1 MTGKVWLV
9 GAGPGDPGLITVRGL
24 ELIRSA
30 DALVYDRLVAQTLI
44 DQAPSHAER
53 HDVGKV
59 PGHHSPAQQAEINA
73 LLVQLA
79 RQGKQVVRLKGGD
92 AFVFGRGGEEACAL
106 VQAGVRFEVV
116 PGVTS
121 AVAAPAYAGI
131 PVTHRGVAASFAVA
145 TGHPGIHPPGIAHAD
160 TLVVLMAVGQLEL
173 VVTTIL
179 DQGRAPETPA
189 AIVQAASTPRQRT
202 ILANL
207 GTILEAA
214 RQAQVEPP
222 ATLVVGPTVSLAEHL
237 GWYAPGEPR

>member
-1 MTGKVWLV
+1 MSGKVWLV

-24 ELIRSA
+24 QLIQSA
-30 DALVYDRLVAQTLI
+30 DALVYDRLVAQALV
-44 DQAPSHAER
+44 DQAPPHAER
-53 HDVGKV
+53 HNVGKV

-73 LLVQLA
+73 LLVRLS
-79 RQGKQVVRLKGGD
+79 RQEKQVVRLKGGD

-106 VQAGVRFEVV
+106 VQAGVDWEVV

-145 TGHPGIHPPGIAHAD
+145 TGHPGIQPPGIAHAD
-160 TLVVLMAVGQLEL
+160 TLVVLMAVGQLAK
-173 VVTTIL
+173 VVSTIL
-179 DQGRAPETPA
+179 AQGRAPETPA
-189 AIVQAASTPRQRT
+189 AIVQAATTPRQRT
-202 ILANL
+202 IVATL

-222 ATLVVGPTVSLAEHL
+222 ATLVIGPTVGLAEQL
-237 GWYAPGEPR
+237 RWVKEPP

>member
-30 DALVYDRLVAQTLI
+30 DAVVYDRLVAQALV

-53 HDVGKV
+53 HNVGKV
-59 PGHHSPAQQAEINA
+59 PGHHSPAQQSEINQ
-73 LLVQLA
+73 LLIRLA
-79 RQGKQVVRLKGGD
+79 RQERQVVRLKGGD

-106 VQAGVRFEVV
+106 VQAGVAWELV

-131 PVTHRGVAASFAVA
+131 PVTHRGVSASFAVA
-145 TGHPGIHPPGIAHAD
+145 TGHPGIEPPGIAHAD
-160 TLVVLMAVGQLEL
+160 TLVVLMAVGQLEK

-179 DQGRAPETPA
+179 GQGRAPETPA

-202 ILANL
+202 IVATL

-214 RQAQVEPP
+214 RRARIEPP
-222 ATLVVGPTVSLAEHL
+222 ATLVVGPTVRLSEQL
-237 GWYAPGEPR
+237 GWFHP

>member
-1 MTGKVWLV
+1 MSGKVWLV

-30 DALVYDRLVAQTLI
+30 DALVYDRLVPQALI
-44 DQAPSHAER
+44 DEARQQAER
-53 HDVGKV
+53 HNVGKV
-59 PGHHSPAQQAEINA
+59 PGHHSPAQQAEINH
-73 LLVQLA
+73 LLVTLA
-79 RQGKQVVRLKGGD
+79 QQGKQVVRLKGGD

-106 VQAGVRFEVV
+106 VQAGVAWEVV

-131 PVTHRGVAASFAVA
+131 PVTHRGIAASFAVA
-145 TGHPGIHPPGIAHAD
+145 TGHPGIEPPGIAHAD
-160 TLVVLMAVGQLEL
+160 TLVVLMAVGQLEK

-179 DQGRAPETPA
+179 GQGRAPETPA

-202 ILANL
+202 IVATL
-207 GTILEAA
+207 GTILDAA

-222 ATLVVGPTVSLAEHL
+222 ATLVIGPTVRLSAQLRWFSEQV
-237 GWYAPGEPR
+237 

>member
-1 MTGKVWLV
+1 MSGKVWLV

-24 ELIRSA
+24 DLIRLA
-30 DALVYDRLVAQTLI
+30 DAVVYDRLVAQALV
-44 DQAPSHAER
+44 DQAPRHAER
-53 HDVGKV
+53 HNVGKV

-73 LLVQLA
+73 LLVRLA
-79 RQGKQVVRLKGGD
+79 SQDKQVVRLKGGD

-106 VQAGVRFEVV
+106 VQAGVAFEVV

-145 TGHPGIHPPGIAHAD
+145 TGHPGIEPPGIAHAD
-160 TLVVLMAVGQLEL
+160 TLVVLMAVGQLDM

-179 DQGRAPETPA
+179 KQGRPPDTPA

-202 ILANL
+202 IIATLD
-207 GTILEAA
+207 TILEAA

-222 ATLVVGPTVSLAEHL
+222 ATLVVGPTVRLSEQLHWFSEQA
-237 GWYAPGEPR
+237 